1 MSLQRKR
8 SFLATGLSI
17 LACSALA
24 LLGTF
29 ANSGSA
35 SSGNAPNGNAYGY
48 IIHNNTPGF
57 VEKAADR
64 GSVDPNTLITITA
77 WLKLP
82 NENQLAQLAEQ
93 LYSKNSPNFHKWINQ
108 DQFNDSFSPSAQ
120 ELNAVQNFLTAH
132 GLSVLAAAENNF
144 YVKVQGTVG
153 QIEQTFHV
161 QVDNFSWNG
170 ATYRSNTTDPAGNDP
185 GMGLIAG
192 ITGMDDYGFEPALVQ
207 PAQPDGTPVPMI
219 PPAPSPPT
227 LLSQRH

>member
-1 MSLQRKR
+1 MSLQRKHC
-8 SFLATGLSI
+8 FLASVLST

-29 ANSGSA
+29 ANSVSA

-57 VEKAADR
+57 VQNPADL

-77 WLKLP
+77 WLKLH

-93 LYSKNSPNFHKWINQ
+93 LYSNNSPNFHKWINQ

-132 GLSVLAAAENNF
+132 GLSLLAAPANNLHL
-144 YVKVQGTVG
+144 T
-153 QIEQTFHV
+153 
-161 QVDNFSWNG
+161 
-170 ATYRSNTTDPAGNDP
+170 
-185 GMGLIAG
+185 
-192 ITGMDDYGFEPALVQ
+192 
-207 PAQPDGTPVPMI
+207 
-219 PPAPSPPT
+219 
-227 LLSQRH
+227 